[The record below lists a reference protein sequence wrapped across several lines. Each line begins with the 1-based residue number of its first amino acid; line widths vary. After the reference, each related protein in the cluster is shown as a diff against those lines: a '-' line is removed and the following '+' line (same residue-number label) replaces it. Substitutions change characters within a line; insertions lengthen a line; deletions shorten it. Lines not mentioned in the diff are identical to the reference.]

1 MNPVIRNKSRLP
13 PASSAGS
20 SIAPS
25 PRAYTAP
32 GLLGQS
38 SSGFGMDQMDR
49 SSSTGSLSMLKLAQ
63 VQDHASGT
71 EPVTRDELAVALKRE
86 SERWSERCMGEISNF
101 ECTAAEQRRTHE
113 AALEK
118 VVAEGVETMR
128 NDNDLLRKVV
138 DEHSLRQNS
147 QIAEMRKDLLAQKAQ
162 FNQKLIELSDLVQNR
177 DPALD
182 RSIQNRDPALDR
194 SMHSRDSSALCE
206 DANVKSLRSDIEVC
220 RAELKTTIPF
230 VRNICDQNRQSV
242 EHAESLISDLRQD
255 LNMNREE
262 HTAGI
267 DGLKVSLKDM
277 RRDFSDFQRELTQSM
292 RDLERRSSA
301 DVSQSIQDLGD
312 LVEASK
318 ISLKTDLQAEFLGKA
333 AENAKTEEL
342 TRIADLQQ
350 VRHSL
355 DDRIQQL
362 QDSLDDKIHWMTKE
376 HLSNHGSNQ
385 NDASDAHLLR
395 TVEDQDAK
403 HLSQMTELQEQF
415 RQVEQSLQHHTKQ
428 QDDFDQRFAFVEDF
442 ARRMSS
448 SPEHKNASPTENAL
462 SEDVASI
469 MARLDILEHQ
479 ASSSPVKVGI
489 DDVATLAARMD
500 LMEHSRGSV
509 QPPTE
514 SSVEVSE
521 IRDSVKQLQIDLST
535 LQIDLSTVQIGMKN
549 SAAEAPLAEQ
559 VATKAAECIQRER
572 AHFQED
578 LASKA
583 SHSAVI
589 QTISQGIAA
598 ERVEL
603 EQIIG
608 DRMKVLGD
616 ELRGQLSSDVA
627 RRLATCE
634 ARTTAVEASINL
646 EFKRISSDLDMRVSQ
661 VEGNLLQS
669 AQLGV
674 RFRAL
679 DMEVKRTSSLLS
691 SLCASKKSGDV
702 LSESTTA
709 TQPRSPS
716 PRDLDGIGRIKASS
730 GAQVNSFT
738 SASDKESPSC
748 GDSNAGSSAD
758 GGMRDI
764 EQLMNAIRNVRDA
777 QQVEESMQSKQ
788 AESTR
793 LLLGRL
799 QSLLSEESSR
809 IAGEMQ
815 HEVLKE
821 SQKSSVLS
829 DGLKNTLGRLV
840 DTVGK
845 LGTKRAEGDSL
856 SPRDGLK
863 DPKLLLE
870 VLSSDSGK
878 LGAGLS
884 GDHLRTDMEVLLQ
897 QLNLHLTGMGADV
910 PSSSPDVHGMVRS
923 VSPMAD
929 RTRSPELQRGNSLL
943 QARTG
948 FRPAVQDPD
957 PARFGRQKARSDV
970 LRNQS
975 VSVQGRG
982 GMPARGISLAAS
994 PDTRG
999 QTSVSRHSSLSIPIN
1014 LGEAEASHQQFVPA
1028 AEVKNEELLKS
1039 RSANS
1044 INEGAQA
1051 RLSAMG
1057 SASTSQAR
1065 PSRSP
1070 VAACSPTRGFHAPRP
1085 AVPSMSGSQS
1095 PPHHLLRRD
1104 VTR

>member
-1 MNPVIRNKSRLP
+1 
-13 PASSAGS
+13 
-20 SIAPS
+20 
-25 PRAYTAP
+25 
-32 GLLGQS
+32 
-38 SSGFGMDQMDR
+38 
-49 SSSTGSLSMLKLAQ
+49 
-63 VQDHASGT
+63 
-71 EPVTRDELAVALKRE
+71 
-86 SERWSERCMGEISNF
+86 
-101 ECTAAEQRRTHE
+101 
-113 AALEK
+113 
-118 VVAEGVETMR
+118 
-128 NDNDLLRKVV
+128 V

-147 QIAEMRKDLLAQKAQ
+147 QIAEMRKDLLAQQAQ
-162 FNQKLIELSDLVQNR
+162 LSDLV
-177 DPALD
+177 
-182 RSIQNRDPALDR
+182 QNRDPALDR

-385 NDASDAHLLR
+385 NDASNAHLLR
-395 TVEDQDAK
+395 TIEDQNAK
-403 HLSQMTELQEQF
+403 HRSQMTELQEQF
-415 RQVEQSLQHHTKQ
+415 RQVDNIMQHHTKQ
-428 QDDFDQRFAFVEDF
+428 QDDFDQRCAFVEDF
-442 ARRMSS
+442 TRRMGSS
-448 SPEHKNASPTENAL
+448 AEHKNASPTENAL
-462 SEDVASI
+462 SEDVAAV

-549 SAAEAPLAEQ
+549 SASEAPLAEQ

-603 EQIIG
+603 EQIVG

-679 DMEVKRTSSLLS
+679 EMEVKRTSSLLS

-716 PRDLDGIGRIKASS
+716 PGLDGTGRIKASS

-738 SASDKESPSC
+738 SASEKESPSC

-758 GGMRDI
+758 GGIRDI

-815 HEVLKE
+815 HEVAKE
-821 SQKSSVLS
+821 AQKSSVLS

-870 VLSSDSGK
+870 VLSSDSSK

-897 QLNLHLTGMGADV
+897 QLNLHLAGMGADV

-923 VSPMAD
+923 VSPMVD
-929 RTRSPELQRGNSLL
+929 RHVHQSCREETHCSKQERVSGQRFKIQILQDL
-943 QARTG
+943 
-948 FRPAVQDPD
+948 DD
-957 PARFGRQKARSDV
+957 KRQ
-970 LRNQS
+970 
-975 VSVQGRG
+975 
-982 GMPARGISLAAS
+982 
-994 PDTRG
+994 
-999 QTSVSRHSSLSIPIN
+999 
-1014 LGEAEASHQQFVPA
+1014 
-1028 AEVKNEELLKS
+1028 
-1039 RSANS
+1039 
-1044 INEGAQA
+1044 GAMLFA
-1051 RLSAMG
+1051 
-1057 SASTSQAR
+1057 TSQFPCKA
-1065 PSRSP
+1065 
-1070 VAACSPTRGFHAPRP
+1070 VEACRLEA
-1085 AVPSMSGSQS
+1085 
-1095 PPHHLLRRD
+1095 
-1104 VTR
+1104 